1 MSAELILNLINE
13 VLDSNLKL
21 EEKVIQ
27 KQDGEGGKSFN
38 AEEFYKTALA
48 MFRPPTELA
57 GKLDTE
63 ERTFF
68 QKYIA
73 NNIVGKTLPEKI
85 AQLNVLMESET
96 DVEADDTPL
105 NYILSSLGALKILQ
119 ETIDDFN
126 ESTAGFTFEAFLS
139 GLLGGKQVTD
149 KVGGTLPIED
159 CMFFVDP
166 KTGEGGQPV
175 SLKLLTGTGDSTL
188 VKGSIKNLLGFFQRP
203 DIAAIA
209 NEKGIE
215 YIVAVKF
222 SDKGLGIY
230 SFNIRP
236 NDFFYWVD
244 EKNFDFSKL
253 RALPDDEQLNEQ
265 EEGEQGKE
273 LKDAV
278 EKFKKGIGEVLPML
292 GVSREFEP
300 NLSQLKSGNLNAFK
314 MSVIPKPSL
323 KTSNKAQTAAVQGM
337 IQAALSDEGKKA
349 YEEFLKLPKESVR
362 SQYEKATQFPE
373 ELVKAYLENPSD
385 KALLKGMKDILNKR
399 YTYLKDAIEKVSDLK
414 DISLIPLM
422 RIAGKFVDRTK
433 DYKRKDV
440 IDYLN
445 FLGSSKDPKEIIKW
459 SKTLTE
465 MQTEPQFKIVLR
477 RVITEGDNY
486 GTITFDKSKIFEVI
500 EAYSDV
506 LKLQVAPVYR
516 SFAFLNQS
524 INGYFIEN
532 RPGSAAEA
540 SQYAK
545 ELQEDVAKLP
555 KIKEYA
561 PPTPRGAARATQVA
575 TLDTGVKPAIPAAG
589 ATNESKEFDEQL
601 ELLTKEVFGR

>member
-1 MSAELILNLINE
+1 
-13 VLDSNLKL
+13 
-21 EEKVIQ
+21 
-27 KQDGEGGKSFN
+27 
-38 AEEFYKTALA
+38 
-48 MFRPPTELA
+48 
-57 GKLDTE
+57 
-63 ERTFF
+63 
-68 QKYIA
+68 
-73 NNIVGKTLPEKI
+73 
-85 AQLNVLMESET
+85 
-96 DVEADDTPL
+96 
-105 NYILSSLGALKILQ
+105 
-119 ETIDDFN
+119 
-126 ESTAGFTFEAFLS
+126 
-139 GLLGGKQVTD
+139 
-149 KVGGTLPIED
+149 
-159 CMFFVDP
+159 
-166 KTGEGGQPV
+166 
-175 SLKLLTGTGDSTL
+175 LLTGTGDSTL
-188 VKGSIKNLLGFFQRP
+188 VKGSIKNLLGFFQRE

-278 EKFKKGIGEVLPML
+278 EKFKKGVAEVLPML
-292 GVSREFEP
+292 GLKEFEP

-349 YEEFLKLPKESVR
+349 YEEFLKLPKQSVR

-385 KALLKGMKDILNKR
+385 KALLKGMKDILSKR

-459 SKTLTE
+459 SETLTE
-465 MQTEPQFKIVLR
+465 MQKEAQFKIVLR
-477 RVITEGDNY
+477 RVITEGENY

-561 PPTPRGAARATQVA
+561 DPTGDKARSLNIQKRKARQS
-575 TLDTGVKPAIPAAG
+575 
-589 ATNESKEFDEQL
+589 ESKEYDEQL
-601 ELLTKEVFGR
+601 ELLTKEVFGK